1 MKKGILFF
9 AALLMAGLMTS
20 CRKEDP
26 VETAKKEQVAI
37 LEQYVNHTIA
47 PTYSNL
53 AAYSEQLVTDLQT
66 LRAERTQ
73 ANVNRACETFL
84 NARAWWEKSEAFLFG
99 AASDFGIDPH
109 IDSWPLDVDAFNT
122 MMANTAQ
129 IQAMDAE
136 DGDEYAGDKLGNSL
150 LGFHGIE
157 YILFS
162 NGSPKSADEISDLQM
177 IYAVAVA
184 GDLRNRCFQ
193 LEVSWLGNMAPK
205 AHRDKVEDLELNST
219 VNGGDYSYGTN
230 LMKAGRLG
238 STYPSSVSGL
248 MAIVDGCRTIA
259 DEVGTS
265 KIGKPY
271 NGEDPNYIESPYS
284 HKSIEDFYNNILSI
298 ENAYMGGVDGE
309 RNEDISL
316 HGYLKERNGE
326 LDVRVLSA
334 IATAKSSIQAMPAPF
349 VQNYNNSANANAIEA
364 CQQLDEVLSE
374 VNTWLETED

>member
-9 AALLMAGLMTS
+9 ATLLMAGWMTS
-20 CRKEDP
+20 CHKEDP

-47 PTYSNL
+47 PTYQNL

-66 LRAERTQ
+66 LRADRTQ
-73 ANVNRACETFL
+73 ANVNHACETFL
-84 NARAWWEKSEAFLFG
+84 NARAWWERSEAFLFG

-122 MMANTAQ
+122 MMTNTAQ

-193 LEVSWLGNMAPK
+193 LEVSWLGNKAPK

-230 LMKAGRLG
+230 LMKAGTLG
-238 STYPSSVSGL
+238 STYSSSVSGL

-334 IATAKSSIQAMPAPF
+334 ITTAKLSIQAMPAPF
-349 VQNYNNSANANAIEA
+349 VQNYNHSANASAIEA
-364 CQQLDEVLSE
+364 CQHLDEVLSE
-374 VNTWLETED
+374 VNTWLENEN

>member
-1 MKKGILFF
+1 MKHNLLVI
-9 AALLMAGLMTS
+9 AALLMAGLMTA
-20 CRKEDP
+20 CHKDDP

-122 MMANTAQ
+122 MMTNTAQ
-129 IQAMDAE
+129 IEAMDAE

-193 LEVSWLGNMAPK
+193 LEVSWIGDNPK
-205 AHRDKVEDLELNST
+205 DENKV
-219 VNGGDYSYGTN
+219 
-230 LMKAGRLG
+230 
-238 STYPSSVSGL
+238 
-248 MAIVDGCRTIA
+248 
-259 DEVGTS
+259 
-265 KIGKPY
+265 
-271 NGEDPNYIESPYS
+271 
-284 HKSIEDFYNNILSI
+284 
-298 ENAYMGGVDGE
+298 
-309 RNEDISL
+309 
-316 HGYLKERNGE
+316 
-326 LDVRVLSA
+326 
-334 IATAKSSIQAMPAPF
+334 
-349 VQNYNNSANANAIEA
+349 
-364 CQQLDEVLSE
+364 
-374 VNTWLETED
+374 